1 MDFASRH
8 AAAEAATSAAAS
20 AAAPAGVAEEP
31 EYLARYLV
39 VKHSWRGRYRRVLC
53 IASSGVVTLDPTTL
67 NLTNSYDAGS
77 EFDHAEALAAT
88 DEFTLAVRTDARGK
102 FKPMRFSSPLRPGI
116 LTELHRLRPVQA
128 SFDFPVLHLRRRT
141 HEWAPFVST
150 SPSSIPASIN
160 FTSRYYLLCC
170 SAVNK
175 KLAMQG

>member
-1 MDFASRH
+1 VLD
-8 AAAEAATSAAAS
+8 
-20 AAAPAGVAEEP
+20 P